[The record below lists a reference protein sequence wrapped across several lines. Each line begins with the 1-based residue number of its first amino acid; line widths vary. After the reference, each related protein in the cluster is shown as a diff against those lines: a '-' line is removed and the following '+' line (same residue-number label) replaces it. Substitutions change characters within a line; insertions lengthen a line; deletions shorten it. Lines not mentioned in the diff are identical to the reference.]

1 MILDSYLDIADVCVQ
16 LLDVQDEKL
25 FLINHE
31 KMDAYNNLISK
42 KQVPWPMTK
51 RLNSL
56 LAWSVWGRCFP
67 LKLYNLVCVLPD
79 SISCYQKLLA
89 FWYCI
94 VFLKVCLISLVMF
107 PCLVHAAFPATVKTG
122 VQESRRL
129 KALSRRLKLSHWHE
143 DQSHLLPTYLC
154 SLRFYFILSSKL
166 KSYVWSL

>member
-1 MILDSYLDIADVCVQ
+1 MILDSYLDIAVVCVQ
-16 LLDVQDEKL
+16 LPDGQNEKL

-56 LAWSVWGRCFP
+56 LAWSVCGRCFP
-67 LKLYNLVCVLPD
+67 LKLYNSVCVLPD

-89 FWYCI
+89 FWNCI
-94 VFLKVCLISLVMF
+94 IFLKVCLIFSLVMF
-107 PCLVHAAFPATVKTG
+107 PCLVHAAFAATVKTG

-129 KALSRRLKLSHWHE
+129 KALSRRLNLSHWHE

-154 SLRFYFILSSKL
+154 SLHFYFILS
-166 KSYVWSL
+166 